1 MDIPSD
7 AETRSKRIASERKK
21 AASRETG
28 LQSSPETGERALAED
43 IRASGRDAQFYE
55 SLSLCNEAMLRC
67 ASPTALFQDLCRI
80 AVQSGGLKLAW
91 VGEINH
97 SDRSIQPV
105 ASAGDSALSYLDGLE
120 ISTDP
125 DSPFGRG
132 PIGTAVREGRPAWFE
147 DFLNDPRTAPW
158 HERGKNHGLVAGGAL
173 PLKCNG
179 SVCGVFTLYA
189 GMAGAFDEDARD
201 LLARM
206 TANIGFALDKMH
218 QDAERLH
225 LLDELRESEQRYR
238 CLVEQ
243 SLTGVYLIQ
252 GRKMVYVNPR
262 MAEMLGY
269 DSAEEL
275 IGRDPL
281 TIVAGKD
288 RDTVAENIRLRLAGE
303 IERIGYNF
311 TAQCKQGHTVE
322 VGANGALATYRG
334 QPAIIG
340 LMQDITEKLHAE
352 KLSRQHMEQLESA
365 FLGTVK
371 IASNLTNVRDSYTS
385 HHARRVG
392 EIASAIGAELG
403 LDASQQKG
411 LFVAG
416 SLHDIGKITIPME
429 ILSSLEPLTP
439 RDYEIIREHPRAG
452 YDILK
457 DLELPWPVAK
467 VAYQHHER
475 MDGSGYPEGLR
486 GEQIILEARIVMVA
500 DVVESMSHAR
510 PYRDRLGL
518 DRALEEIEGGMGRR
532 YDPDIAKVCLKM
544 FRTGNFELPA

>member
-1 MDIPSD
+1 MDIPTD
-7 AETRSKRIASERKK
+7 HPPERKRK
-21 AASRETG
+21 ASNKRKSA
-28 LQSSPETGERALAED
+28 QSDSPGGVNRAPAED
-43 IRASGRDAQFYE
+43 GRAGNRVAQLYE
-55 SLSLCNEAMLRC
+55 SLSLCNEAILRC
-67 ASPTALFQDLCRI
+67 TNPIALFQDLCRI
-80 AVQSGGLKLAW
+80 AVESGGLKLAW
-91 VGEINH
+91 VGQINH
-97 SDRSIQPV
+97 SDQSVQPV
-105 ASAGDSALSYLDGLE
+105 ASAGESALGYLEDLD
-120 ISTDP
+120 ISVDAE
-125 DSPFGRG
+125 SPFGQG
-132 PIGTAVREGRPAWFE
+132 PVGTAAREGRPAWFE
-147 DFLNDPRTAPW
+147 DFLHDPRTAPW
-158 HERGKNHGLVAGGAL
+158 HERGKQYGLVAGGAL
-173 PLKCNG
+173 PLKCND
-179 SVCGVFTLYA
+179 SVCGVVTLYA
-189 GMAGAFDEDARD
+189 GVTGAFDQDARD
-201 LLARM
+201 LLEKM
-206 TANIGFALDKMH
+206 TANIGFALDKMN
-218 QDAERLH
+218 QDSERTR

-243 SLTGVYLIQ
+243 SLAGVYLIQ
-252 GRKMVYVNPR
+252 GQKMVYVNPR

-269 DSAEEL
+269 DNAEEL
-275 IGRDPL
+275 IGQDPL
-281 TIVAGKD
+281 TIVAEKD
-288 RDTVAENIRLRLAGE
+288 HGTVKENIRLRLMGE
-303 IERIGYNF
+303 VERIGYNF
-311 TAQCKQGHTVE
+311 TARCKQGHTVE

-429 ILSSLEPLTP
+429 ILSSLQPLTP
-439 RDYEIIREHPRAG
+439 REIEIIREHPQAG

-457 DLELPWPVAK
+457 DLELPWPVAM

-475 MDGSGYPEGLR
+475 VDGSGYPKGLS

-518 DRALEEIEGGMGRR
+518 DRALEEIEHGMGSR
-532 YDPDIAKVCLKM
+532 YDPDISQTCLRM
-544 FRTGNFELPA
+544 FRTGSFELPA